1 MSLRP
6 RFSGRAARRPLFP
19 AIMLVGVLT
28 CTTVGCSDSGP
39 PRTPTYP
46 VSTTITFQGKPIP
59 GAFVALHPK
68 DPQPDV
74 PTPRANISRDGELK
88 VTTYDT
94 ADGAPAG
101 EYVLTIEWYKP
112 IKQGADVVAGPNV
125 IPRKYAS
132 PKTSPVVIQVAEGTT
147 EIPPIQI
154 K

>member
-1 MSLRP
+1 L
-6 RFSGRAARRPLFP
+6 P
-19 AIMLVGVLT
+19 ALLLAGAFV

-39 PRTPTYP
+39 PRAATYP
-46 VSTTITFQGKPIP
+46 VSTSITYQGKPIP

-68 DPQPDV
+68 EPLADV
-74 PTPRANISRDGELK
+74 PTPRANIGKEGDLK

-132 PKTSPVVIQVAEGTT
+132 PKTSPVVIKVAEGTT
-147 EIPPIQI
+147 EIPPI
-154 K
+154 KLK

>member
-1 MSLRP
+1 MSLRLWP
-6 RFSGRAARRPLFP
+6 TGRSLGRPPFSALILA
-19 AIMLVGVLT
+19 GVLG
-28 CTTVGCSDSGP
+28 CCAVGCSDSGP
-39 PRTPTYP
+39 PRATTYP

-68 DPQPDV
+68 TPLGDV
-74 PTPRANISRDGELK
+74 PTPRANIGKEGELK

-101 EYVLTIEWYKP
+101 EYVVTVEWYKP
-112 IKQGADVVAGPNV
+112 IKQGGDVVAGPNV

-132 PKTSPVVIQVAEGTT
+132 PKTSPVVIKVAEGTT
-147 EIPPIQI
+147 EFPPIQI